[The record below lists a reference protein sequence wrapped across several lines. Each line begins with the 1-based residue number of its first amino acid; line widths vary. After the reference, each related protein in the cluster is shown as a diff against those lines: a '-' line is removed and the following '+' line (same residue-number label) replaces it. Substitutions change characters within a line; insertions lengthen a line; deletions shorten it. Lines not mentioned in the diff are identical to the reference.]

1 MREWSGNYPLRL
13 LVGCMKV
20 SRTAYYAWL
29 VRVAGPG
36 RNEVAVKEKVVELFH
51 YHRGRYGSK
60 RLSAEL
66 RAGGVRAGRFVVR
79 RFMREEGL
87 RAKGPRVFRPRT
99 TDSRHS
105 KHASPNLLK
114 ELENTAFEAG
124 HAIVGDITYLPLTN
138 GRFCYM
144 AMFQDKRTKR
154 VVGWSVG
161 SRMTAELATEALRM
175 ALRRGLVERN
185 AIIHTDRGSQYASG
199 EFRRLIGR
207 CSLRQSMSYGFTE
220 MFNNA
225 IDHSSGSEIR
235 VRIRKNALSTEML
248 LMDNGVGIFKK
259 IQATMNLLD
268 ERHAILELSKGK
280 LTTDPSNHSGEG
292 IFFTSRM
299 FDSFDIL
306 SGNIFFTHQ
315 FGEDADW
322 ILENKDLSSGTS
334 VWMKIHNHTS
344 RTTKK
349 IFGQYTSGDD
359 FGFNKTVVPVKMAQ
373 YGEDKLIS
381 RSQAKR
387 VLARIELFKTVIFN
401 FEDVEIIG
409 QAFADEIFRVF
420 ALRHPEIELL
430 AIKTSDDVKK
440 MISRIKQGNV
450 PSI

>member
-1 MREWSGNYPLRL
+1 MT
-13 LVGCMKV
+13 K
-20 SRTAYYAWL
+20 
-29 VRVAGPG
+29 
-36 RNEVAVKEKVVELFH
+36 
-51 YHRGRYGSK
+51 
-60 RLSAEL
+60 
-66 RAGGVRAGRFVVR
+66 VRARGEDIR
-79 RFMREEGL
+79 RFILEHVE
-87 RAKGPRVFRPRT
+87 KHP
-99 TDSRHS
+99 TDIGRITSEHFKITRQAINKHLQKLCTEQALAESGKTRSRS
-105 KHASPNLLK
+105 YKLAALVESRQRW
-114 ELENTAFEAG
+114 E
-124 HAIVGDITYLPLTN
+124 LTN
-138 GRFCYM
+138 
-144 AMFQDKRTKR
+144 DL
-154 VVGWSVG
+154 
-161 SRMTAELATEALRM
+161 AED
-175 ALRRGLVERN
+175 LVWADSIRPFLSPLPDN
-185 AIIHTDRGSQYASG
+185 VLDIWH
-199 EFRRLIGR
+199 
-207 CSLRQSMSYGFTE
+207 YGFTE

-235 VRIRKNALSTEML
+235 VRIRKNAISTEML

-306 SGNIFFTHQ
+306 SGNVFFTHQ
-315 FGEDADW
+315 FGDDADW
-322 ILENKDLSSGTS
+322 ILENKDFSSGTS

-349 IFGQYTSGDD
+349 IFGQFTSGDD

-401 FEDVEIIG
+401 FEGVEIIG

-440 MISRIKQGNV
+440 MISRAKHGNV
-450 PSI
+450 PAI